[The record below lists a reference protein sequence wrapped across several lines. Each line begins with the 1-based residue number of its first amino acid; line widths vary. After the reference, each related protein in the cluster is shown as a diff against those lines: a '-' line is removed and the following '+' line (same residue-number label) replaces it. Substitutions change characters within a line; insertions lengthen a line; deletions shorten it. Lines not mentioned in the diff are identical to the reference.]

1 MTLQEKHNLEKNR
14 VGMILSIV
22 IAAMIL
28 ALSLLA
34 LLQEQ
39 NIRLIIR
46 ALLAVLTIVV
56 NVVGFIKLKAKESY
70 AHLVNISIF
79 LLYIVMLF
87 TNNLFYYYAFVFP
100 IAIMVLLFQD
110 VKLVKIGMVA
120 AVVSNIAYDVY
131 YCLVV
136 APGVR
141 LVNEIFIQ
149 MSLIVLSGTTAL
161 LLTSLH
167 ERQARENGE
176 EIKNQAAAQ
185 AKVAGEIVRHS
196 NELGERFVK
205 AREISASLNDCMS
218 SSHESVNEIAQSTKL
233 TAEAIEQQTVQTY
246 DIQQNIEK
254 VNEET
259 QEMRNLSEGNQR
271 AVEEGVS
278 LINTLEQ
285 QASEVAKISH
295 ETEKTTKALNDSIKE
310 VEAITET
317 ILGISSQTNLLA
329 LNASIEAARAGEA
342 GKGFA
347 VVADEIRNLSEGTKE
362 ATEQISAI
370 IEKLTHDAENASRS
384 MAQSAEY
391 AEKQNDMIV
400 AAGEKLDAIQNNTEA
415 LHGGVNNV
423 TQSVTEVLHANTAI
437 ADSISNLSATS
448 EEVAASTESSLSLSE
463 DSMAALEEMNRI
475 LEEINRISDEMRTLS
490 K

>member
-14 VGMILSIV
+14 AGMILSIV
-22 IAAMIL
+22 ISAMIL
-28 ALSLLA
+28 VLSLLA
-34 LLQEQ
+34 FLQVQ
-39 NIRLIIR
+39 NVGLAVR

-56 NVVGFIKLKAKESY
+56 NAVGFGKLRAKESY
-70 AHLVNISIF
+70 AHLVNISVF

-87 TNNLFYYYAFVFP
+87 TNGLFYYYAFIFP
-100 IAIMVLLFQD
+100 IAIMVMLFQD
-110 VKLVKIGMVA
+110 VKLVKVGVIG
-120 AVVSNIAYDVY
+120 AVVSNVAYDVY
-131 YCLVV
+131 YCLVI
-136 APGVR
+136 APKSNMG
-141 LVNEIFIQ
+141 NEIFIQ
-149 MSLIVLSGTTAL
+149 MSLIILSGITAL

-167 ERQARENGE
+167 ERHAQENGE
-176 EIKNQAAAQ
+176 EIKSQAAAQ

-205 AREISASLNDCMS
+205 AMEISVSLNDCMN

-233 TAEAIEQQTVQTY
+233 TAEAIEQQTLQTY

-254 VNEET
+254 VNGET
-259 QEMRNLSEGNQR
+259 QEMRSLSEGNQR

-278 LINTLEQ
+278 LINTLEK
-285 QASEVAKISH
+285 QAAEVAKISH
-295 ETEKTTKALNDSIKE
+295 ETERTTQALNDSIKE

-370 IEKLTHDAENASRS
+370 INKLTYDAENASRS

-391 AEKQNDMIV
+391 AEKQNDMIA
-400 AAGEKLDAIQNNTEA
+400 AAGEKLDAIQRNTES
-415 LHGGVNNV
+415 LHEGVNNV
-423 TQSVTEVLHANTAI
+423 TGSVTEVLHANTAI

-448 EEVAASTESSLSLSE
+448 EEVAASTESSLSLSAE
-463 DSMAALEEMNRI
+463 SMAALEEMNRL
-475 LEEINRISDEMRTLS
+475 LEEINRISGEMLALS